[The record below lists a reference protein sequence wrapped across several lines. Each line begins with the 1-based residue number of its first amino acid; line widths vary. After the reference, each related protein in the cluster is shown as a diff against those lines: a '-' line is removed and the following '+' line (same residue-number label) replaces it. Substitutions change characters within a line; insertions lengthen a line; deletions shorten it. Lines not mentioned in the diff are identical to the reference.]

1 MMFSKD
7 ANDIA
12 LRPIER
18 MIEKVKKI
26 ANNPRLAIEEKLIQ
40 NKKKD
45 YYETIVIENAII
57 KIGTLLALG
66 FGDAGSEI
74 IS

>member
-26 ANNPRLAIEEKLIQ
+26 ANNPRLAIEEKLI
-40 NKKKD
+40 
-45 YYETIVIENAII
+45 
-57 KIGTLLALG
+57 
-66 FGDAGSEI
+66 
-74 IS
+74 

>member
-1 MMFSKD
+1 VLTIGALMFSKD

-26 ANNPRLAIEEKLIQ
+26 AKNPKKVKLF
-40 NKKKD
+40 
-45 YYETIVIENAII
+45 TIYP
-57 KIGTLLALG
+57 KGH
-66 FGDAGSEI
+66 
-74 IS
+74 